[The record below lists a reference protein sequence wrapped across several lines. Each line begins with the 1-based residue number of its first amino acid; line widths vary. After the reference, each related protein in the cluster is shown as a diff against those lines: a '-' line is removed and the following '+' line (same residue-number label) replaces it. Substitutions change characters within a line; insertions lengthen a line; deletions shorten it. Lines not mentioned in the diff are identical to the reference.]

1 MIKTIDILK
10 EELREYSNPVAKV
23 KRMIDDGTLVPII
36 RGLYE
41 TDTSVPGYLLA
52 AAIYGPSYLSFEFA
66 LSFYALIPEA
76 VYNFTCA
83 TFEKKKT
90 KQYTTHFGVF
100 TYRDVPSI
108 AYPAD
113 IMLKEQ
119 NGYAYFIASP
129 EKAICDML
137 YKTSPLKNLT
147 GLKEYLFNDLRIS
160 TEDFMKL
167 DLSKLYE
174 LCALYKT
181 QNHRLLERFIR
192 KELRNE

>member
-1 MIKTIDILK
+1 MIKTTDILK
-10 EELREYSNPVAKV
+10 EELSEYSNPVAKV
-23 KRMIDDGTLVPII
+23 KRMCEDGTLVPII

-41 TDTSVPGYLLA
+41 TDTSIPGYLLA

-66 LSFYALIPEA
+66 LSFYGLIPET

-90 KQYTTHFGVF
+90 KMYTTRFGTF
-100 TYRDVPSI
+100 TYRDIPSI

-113 IMLKEQ
+113 LMLKEE
-119 NGYAYFIASP
+119 NGYAFFIATP

-137 YKTSPLKNLT
+137 YKTDPLKNLT

-160 TEDFMKL
+160 SEDFMKL
-167 DLSKLYE
+167 DLPKLHE
-174 LCALYKT
+174 LCKLYKT

-192 KELRNE
+192 RVTK